1 MIETQIEIAVNRKS
15 DIGQIQQKIIES
27 KIQFPV
33 YIREYEFSYQISFT
47 SDYEEWELDKAIL
60 ACFSGYEFTSDL
72 ERGRKEIRVEI
83 SRHQSEFCT
92 DGWGRPIENPLNET
106 KYLVKKSKEKSE
118 RFSPVIKVLFEETE
132 RDYYVNIIDG
142 FNRATKEQGFLLLN
156 EFRVEN
162 EDSNVE
168 ILKDKLYKTPLE
180 AFYEGYYKMHKLVDA
195 DFTVYLEN
203 KRKEIRETQKIPR
216 KIIRD
221 FIKACNSFNEK
232 DILKNISENI
242 VFEKRKNWQTVF
254 RANGID
260 EMKEYLNSATQ
271 SLCFKDLKIRSSWNF
286 NLPIVTIGIKF
297 FPISDDP
304 EIKHPQK
311 YGQIIFTLEDDEI
324 VSIIEEL

>member
-1 MIETQIEIAVNRKS
+1 M
-15 DIGQIQQKIIES
+15 
-27 KIQFPV
+27 
-33 YIREYEFSYQISFT
+33 
-47 SDYEEWELDKAIL
+47 DKAIL

-118 RFSPVIKVLFEETE
+118 RFSSVIKVLFEETE

-180 AFYEGYYKMHKLVDA
+180 AFYEGYYKMHELVDA